1 MASKAAL
8 GKAWRRPGG
17 SKERTVMIPAAVVA
31 TTAAALAATV
41 VIHGQVPPG
50 LPTVHPSQAPLHV
63 GHTASVEQRF
73 INMQTMMNWFVG
85 IEATMQRNGLQND
98 RALRWFMPDL
108 RPTSPEELAAKT
120 VAEVMQQPY
129 RCIEESRAQR
139 ISGRRRECATG
150 EEQVRR
156 LAGDPMVA
164 PEEARRSDRDMCE
177 NRRAEQSATTKSVRN
192 TSFQLYRF
200 NTSTPLLRC

>member
-17 SKERTVMIPAAVVA
+17 SKERAVMIPAAVVA

-150 EEQVRR
+150 EDQVRR
-156 LAGDPMVA
+156 LAGDP
-164 PEEARRSDRDMCE
+164 RRSDRDMCE
-177 NRRAEQSATTKSVRN
+177 NRRAEQSAATKSVRN
-192 TSFQLYRF
+192 TSFQLYQF